1 MTPREFAERVREQ
14 TDIVRIL
21 SDYVAL
27 RKRGSNYIALC
38 PFHQERTPSFAVHP
52 VKQIFKCFGCGI
64 GGDVFK
70 FVMQIE
76 GCSWWEAVRLVAE
89 KMGIPIP
96 SLASREGAEAHAAW
110 RQRLLQITAWAC
122 EFFERCLHEPR
133 GDVARAY
140 LAARGVRP
148 ETIRR
153 FRLGYAPESW
163 TALTEYL
170 LGRRVTRE
178 ELERSGLVIRREEG
192 SGYYDR
198 FRHRLIFPIRDLQG
212 RIVGFG
218 GRALGSEEPK
228 YLNSPETA
236 LYAKGRHLFG
246 LFEAREAIRRAG
258 YAVLVEG
265 YFDWLA
271 LFEQGIEH
279 SVATLG
285 TALTEEQVRLLRRYT
300 ERIVINFDADA
311 AGRRAMVRNLEPA
324 LRGGLEVA
332 LLRLPEG
339 DDPDSF
345 VRRVGAEAYRERL
358 SAATPYLDF
367 LLDEA
372 LAEVP
377 IPPPPSAQ
385 ARVLR
390 MILPYVAGIPDA
402 VERTAS
408 ADRVAGRL
416 GMDIQVVREE
426 VRRYRRALSGH
437 SPSSSEGGGTPAS
450 GSSEQS
456 RGRLPLVT
464 DSARV
469 RIWGSHGGPE
479 GSSSHRVG
487 TPEVTPSERL
497 LLEILLHADASVRA
511 RILTELDPDDVRDLA
526 SERVFALLRELDPT
540 QVSYT
545 LLAERLADDPF
556 SLDLVER
563 ALMADVSG
571 TPDELLDRA
580 RRSLWGLRR
589 RRWERE
595 LVALQMEIERL
606 GPDEDER
613 LMRLLQRKRE
623 VAAALV
629 KNRV

>member
-14 TDIVRIL
+14 TDIVRII

-27 RKRGSNYIALC
+27 RKRGSNYVALC

-64 GGDVFK
+64 GGDVFT
-70 FVMQIE
+70 FLMRIE

-89 KMGIPIP
+89 KMGIPVP
-96 SLASREGAEAHAAW
+96 SLSSREGSEAQAAW

-122 EFFERCLHEPR
+122 EFFERCLREPR
-133 GDVARAY
+133 GEIARAY

-148 ETIRR
+148 ETMRR
-153 FRLGYAPESW
+153 FRLGYAPEGW
-163 TALTEYL
+163 TALTDYL

-178 ELERSGLVIRREEG
+178 ELERSGLVVRREDG

-198 FRHRLIFPIRDLQG
+198 FRHRLIFPIRDVQG

-218 GRALGSEEPK
+218 GRALGDEEPK

-265 YFDWLA
+265 YFDWLT

-300 ERIVINFDADA
+300 ERLVINFDADA

-324 LRGGLEVA
+324 LRGGLDVA

-345 VRRVGAEAYRERL
+345 VRRMGAEAYRERL
-358 SAATPYLDF
+358 RAATPYLDF

-372 LAEVP
+372 LADVP
-377 IPPPPSAQ
+377 LPPPPSAQ

-390 MILPYVAGIPDA
+390 VVLPYVAGIPDA

-408 ADRVAGRL
+408 ADRVANRL
-416 GMDIQVVREE
+416 GMDAQVVRDE

-437 SPSSSEGGGTPAS
+437 SPSSSGTPAS
-450 GSSEQS
+450 GSSE
-456 RGRLPLVT
+456 RRWERLPLVAHAT
-464 DSARV
+464 RRHQESP
-469 RIWGSHGGPE
+469 SHE
-479 GSSSHRVG
+479 GRA
-487 TPEVTPSERL
+487 PEVTPSERL

-511 RILTELDPDDVRDLA
+511 RILAEMDPEDVRGLA

-545 LLAERLADDPF
+545 ILAERLADDPF
-556 SLDLVER
+556 SLDVVER
-563 ALMADVSG
+563 ALVADVSG
-571 TPDELLDRA
+571 PSEDMLDRA
-580 RRSLWGLRR
+580 RRSLRGLRR
-589 RRWERE
+589 RRLERE
-595 LVALQMEIERL
+595 LLALQMEIERL
-606 GPDEDER
+606 GSDEEER
-613 LMRLLQRKRE
+613 VVQLLQRKQE

-629 KNRV
+629 KNQV

>member
-14 TDIVRIL
+14 ADIVRII

-27 RKRGSNYIALC
+27 RKRGSNYLALC

-70 FVMQIE
+70 FIMQIE

-110 RQRLLQITAWAC
+110 RHRLLQITAWAC
-122 EFFERCLHEPR
+122 EFFERCLYEPR

-178 ELERSGLVIRREEG
+178 ELERSGLVIRREDG

-265 YFDWLA
+265 YFDWLT
-271 LFEQGIEH
+271 LFEHGIEH

-324 LRGGLEVA
+324 LRGGLDVA

-345 VRRVGAEAYRERL
+345 VRRMGAEAYRERL

-372 LAEVP
+372 LADVP
-377 IPPPPSAQ
+377 LPPPPSAQ

-390 MILPYVAGIPDA
+390 VILPYVAGIPDA

-408 ADRVAGRL
+408 ADRVADRL
-416 GMDIQVVREE
+416 GMDAQVVREE

-437 SPSSSEGGGTPAS
+437 SPSSPDGGGTPAS

-456 RGRLPLVT
+456 GGRLPLVAS
-464 DSARV
+464 SARE
-469 RIWGSHGGPE
+469 RE
-479 GSSSHRVG
+479 GSPSHRVG

-511 RILTELDPDDVRDLA
+511 CVLAEMDPDDVRDLA
-526 SERVFALLRELDPT
+526 SERVFALVRELDPT

-545 LLAERLADDPF
+545 ILAERLADDPF

-563 ALMADVSG
+563 ALVADVSG
-571 TPDELLDRA
+571 TSDELLDRA
-580 RRSLWGLRR
+580 RRSLRGLRR
-589 RRWERE
+589 RRLERE

-606 GPDEDER
+606 RPDENDR
-613 LMRLLQRKRE
+613 LVRLLQRKQA

-629 KNRV
+629 KNQM